1 MFQKLQLL
9 LLNKKQSLAATFS
22 WRDYSQCKNELRI
35 ETDLKLHDEPTTGFR
50 GGGSNQLPASWQTF
64 TVRMRSRNEKR
75 RERIETSMKS
85 RVRDTC
91 DKLIRN
97 ESRKRERKKK
107 TFLQTIRFPFK
118 KQIHVVRSV
127 PSPFVTFLINVEYVT
142 VSRPSTSARVSILP
156 KFLFVIT
163 MREGR
168 RETRFCQQLT
178 QHCRSRENIL
188 FSYRC
193 V

>member
-1 MFQKLQLL
+1 MNQPLG
-9 LLNKKQSLAATFS
+9 S
-22 WRDYSQCKNELRI
+22 
-35 ETDLKLHDEPTTGFR
+35 

-107 TFLQTIRFPFK
+107 RFLQTIRFPFK

-168 RETRFCQQLT
+168 RETRFC
-178 QHCRSRENIL
+178 
-188 FSYRC
+188 
-193 V
+193 

>member
-1 MFQKLQLL
+1 
-9 LLNKKQSLAATFS
+9 
-22 WRDYSQCKNELRI
+22 
-35 ETDLKLHDEPTTGFR
+35 
-50 GGGSNQLPASWQTF
+50 
-64 TVRMRSRNEKR
+64 
-75 RERIETSMKS
+75 MKS

-142 VSRPSTSARVSILP
+142 VSRPSTSARVS
-156 KFLFVIT
+156 
-163 MREGR
+163 
-168 RETRFCQQLT
+168 
-178 QHCRSRENIL
+178 NIA
-188 FSYRC
+188 
-193 V
+193 

>member
-1 MFQKLQLL
+1 MNWNWFKIARWTNHWVQ
-9 LLNKKQSLAATFS
+9 
-22 WRDYSQCKNELRI
+22 
-35 ETDLKLHDEPTTGFR
+35 

-97 ESRKRERKKK
+97 ESRKKK

>member
-1 MFQKLQLL
+1 MNQPLG
-9 LLNKKQSLAATFS
+9 S
-22 WRDYSQCKNELRI
+22 
-35 ETDLKLHDEPTTGFR
+35 

>member
-1 MFQKLQLL
+1 MNQPLG
-9 LLNKKQSLAATFS
+9 S
-22 WRDYSQCKNELRI
+22 
-35 ETDLKLHDEPTTGFR
+35 

-168 RETRFCQQLT
+168 RETRFC
-178 QHCRSRENIL
+178 
-188 FSYRC
+188 
-193 V
+193 